1 MSYKLLDL
9 VLSLTCLVVS
19 YAGNRCTIMVMRKSP
34 WRKRAAT
41 TKLLFCVL
49 AVTDMCYMS
58 FRVIDG
64 QFTEKL
70 PDNIQKVCTLVDGSL
85 VNYSTSV
92 LVVISVERFVCVFC
106 PLKVHVYFSLRNCKI
121 VLILLFF
128 ITAAWNVL
136 YVLWVMTVER
146 FVVASVLVD
155 FALPFA
161 MITFTT
167 IAIAVNIKK
176 PEKGPIQ
183 QICCPSKKLYCY
195 WLQLSSFLFRWLMNH
210 IPLNRH
216 RKRMTQIWYLAE
228 NIYDQSS

>member
-1 MSYKLLDL
+1 
-9 VLSLTCLVVS
+9 
-19 YAGNRCTIMVMRKSP
+19 MVMRKSP

-106 PLKVHVYFSLRNCKI
+106 PLKVHDYFSLRNSKI

-128 ITAAWNVL
+128 YHSCL
-136 YVLWVMTVER
+136 EC
-146 FVVASVLVD
+146 FVRS
-155 FALPFA
+155 
-161 MITFTT
+161 M
-167 IAIAVNIKK
+167 
-176 PEKGPIQ
+176 G
-183 QICCPSKKLYCY
+183 
-195 WLQLSSFLFRWLMNH
+195 
-210 IPLNRH
+210 
-216 RKRMTQIWYLAE
+216 
-228 NIYDQSS
+228 YDS